1 MKSCLS
7 LFEMDLC
14 DLKHLRYINS
24 IKDIAELLMKIK
36 PKKQN
41 LYYGKWHI
49 YIYGNKAISAGR
61 EYTLASWFTRWV
73 L

>member
-1 MKSCLS
+1 
-7 LFEMDLC
+7 MDLC
-14 DLKHLRYINS
+14 DLKHLKYINS

-49 YIYGNKAISAGR
+49 DIYGNKAVSASR
-61 EYTLASWFTRWV
+61 EYTLTSWFTRWV